1 MHSNGGIIKKLKMQ
15 TLRKKT
21 SPLKYKNETTR
32 FLGDGVGFKAK
43 LIGILEVSE
52 ARGDRMCQ
60 EALADLKMAIRAAGE
75 HKQRIIINVAI
86 DGLRLRDEKTGD
98 SLYHHPVHKISFIAQ
113 DMTDSR
119 AFGYI
124 FGSPD
129 TGHRFFGIKTDKAAS
144 QVVIAMRDLFQV
156 VFALKKKEIEIA
168 KQHLEKSCYIPSS
181 LLSDGS
187 TSSSKMQNVPHV
199 SIKSSSESKHASSS
213 ANEAKSSG
221 TAVADLVDLE
231 LELNSL
237 QQGLNQM
244 ESITPSDPFGSKEDP
259 FGDSF
264 TSYPAKPIL
273 PPPPPSNRDRSS
285 RTSES
290 SSIFSPKI
298 SHTGST
304 STAEPTKRDFTFSNE
319 FESSHEEPSSGD
331 WFTPSAG
338 NSIFEE
344 SAPLSVAEPT
354 KDEKHEQTKLEIL
367 SQFDVFTELDP
378 LELKNPPKKALKEL
392 ASTTTVQETPLFPA
406 NFPPQTTG
414 GAASG
419 GSFNVDPFGEDPFV
433 KEDPFADSDFSKQD
447 PFDNEFATFKMITI
461 GTDVLQNMLQK
472 DPVVTYQKSPLEKQ
486 TSLFSTSPKAPSLFT
501 KQSTFDEKNY
511 SKLTQLHDNPSLD
524 ISSESECAPEPPPRP
539 VVQIKPPPLPPKKQT
554 ELATKPPPRPPHGEE
569 SPYDFIE
576 KYETA
581 PNSLEFVKNPEKR
594 PPLPVPARKAKFESD
609 FIPERP
615 KKQLNVSSSEE
626 DYLTPVSF
634 PDKSVR
640 ISPPPSQRDISKGD
654 AESKDGDDSLKGLDI
669 TLSQLTLSGLNELA
683 QKLNIP
689 AGQLSNMTLVQLTS
703 LLSNYIKTGNT
714 DTSDIKSDDTT
725 TNDGKFP
732 AFEANFAAN
741 FSNGGGSANSSFDR
755 YAVFRELMQEEIKQ
769 TKIDSEPE
777 EITESK
783 EKTETMSTSISLE
796 MKSLKQQDS
805 MTDRYAALREIV
817 EIELQQSVVEQNK
830 EEDGDN
836 VPEKDDAVQNTVNQ
850 ETIKETEINIINKE
864 KTLVSEEKVKSI
876 TSAVK
881 SSIIEYSA
889 PLDNKEK
896 AVTPVKSPLKSPVK
910 SILVKSPLPNAVSEI
925 VQNSTRMTS
934 GSLSDVV
941 SGSSPEVDNTASNSD
956 AGKKASET
964 TGESWAIFDQPS
976 LPSTVVPEKEKPSPV
991 PPADHQLQQTIQSE
1005 EGASPWSSD
1014 SKEFGD
1020 GSPTEWGGKES
1031 GGSEERWGVE
1041 GRSRGSRRNR
1051 GGEQEG
1057 WWDTSAEPE
1066 LHQYPTRRSTT
1077 DSYDDDYPP
1086 PRPPYDQR
1094 APRKRTRQPP
1104 PWQEG
1109 AAGQGG
1115 GMGDARGGGHSSS
1128 SRDVSP
1134 WEEEPARRY
1143 RQHSGGTAAGRGLYH
1158 RSRGGRSG
1166 GSRDS
1171 WDEDDDYEFDEE
1183 PTAVRCHW
1191 PDRHGP
1197 RSTDRES
1204 RHSGGSR
1211 DHDDWS
1217 DDRRHRRRRGDTR
1230 ERWCCPD
1237 WEQESSRY
1245 AVGRWAESQ
1254 HSKWQQHRD
1263 ERYYGQ
1269 ESPWEEDEYSNDP
1282 EDSPHYLSAKKN
1294 WKQRPSS
1301 ATEAERKMA
1310 EERGKGRH
1318 YIGTGSSDGE
1328 RDRRYKPTRRSR
1340 SRDSQYSEP
1349 AHRYKPEMGSLSRS
1363 LHRKPHG
1370 HQKAMPDDEF
1380 GKKSDQKEANKK
1392 SMMLS
1397 RKKPKDSASK
1407 LDESPSCGTF
1417 TRKSSSRSKSLFEND
1432 FVAPEPLRMPA
1443 KLNFD
1448 DFETSEA
1455 ESPTALTRPSKS
1467 ALRTQFEKG
1476 GSAER
1481 EFKEQRGGILVK
1493 EEKLSPRYREV
1504 KNESFFEDDFS
1515 PNEKSEPVPEDSISS
1530 IKEEIDR

>member
-1 MHSNGGIIKKLKMQ
+1 MQ

-32 FLGDGVGFKAK
+32 FLAEGVSFKAK

-187 TSSSKMQNVPHV
+187 TTSSKMQSVPHV

-213 ANEAKSSG
+213 TNETKSSG

-244 ESITPSDPFGSKEDP
+244 ESITPSDPNQSCLHHLLQTETAPVAPQNLVVYLVQKHLTPVAQVLWSLVLSEISPFHMNSKV
-259 FGDSF
+259 
-264 TSYPAKPIL
+264 L
-273 PPPPPSNRDRSS
+273 
-285 RTSES
+285 
-290 SSIFSPKI
+290 
-298 SHTGST
+298 
-304 STAEPTKRDFTFSNE
+304 TKN
-319 FESSHEEPSSGD
+319 P
-331 WFTPSAG
+331 
-338 NSIFEE
+338 
-344 SAPLSVAEPT
+344 VAEIGLHLQPGIVYSKKLRLCQWQNRPKMRNT
-354 KDEKHEQTKLEIL
+354 NRLSRKYSASRSKPYVDRKHFFQ
-367 SQFDVFTELDP
+367 
-378 LELKNPPKKALKEL
+378 ELKNPPKKALKEL

-406 NFPPQTTG
+406 NFPPQSTG
-414 GAASG
+414 GTAAAAG
-419 GSFNVDPFGEDPFV
+419 GVFTVDPF
-433 KEDPFADSDFSKQD
+433 
-447 PFDNEFATFKMITI
+447 
-461 GTDVLQNMLQK
+461 

-486 TSLFSTSPKAPSLFT
+486 TSLFSSSPKAPSLFS
-501 KQSTFDEKNY
+501 KQNTFDEKNY

-554 ELATKPPPRPPHGEE
+554 ELTTKPPPRPPHGEE

-581 PNSLEFVKNPEKR
+581 PSSLEFAKNPEKR

-634 PDKSVR
+634 PDKSVS
-640 ISPPPSQRDISKGD
+640 ISPPPSQKNTNKGD
-654 AESKDGDDSLKGLDI
+654 AESKDGDSLRGLDI

-689 AGQLSNMTLVQLTS
+689 ASQLSNMTLVQLTS

-725 TNDGKFP
+725 TNDAKFP

-777 EITESK
+777 EIAESK
-783 EKTETMSTSISLE
+783 EKNETMSTSISLE

-817 EIELQQSVVEQNK
+817 EIELKQSGVEENIP
-830 EEDGDN
+830 EDGEN
-836 VPEKDDAVQNTVNQ
+836 EPEKDDTVQNVVNE
-850 ETIKETEINIINKE
+850 ETIRETEINIINKE

-876 TSAVK
+876 TTAVK
-881 SSIIEYSA
+881 SNIIEYSA
-889 PLDNKEK
+889 HLDNKEK

-910 SILVKSPLPNAVSEI
+910 SIIVKSPLPSAVSEI
-925 VQNSTRMTS
+925 VQNNTRMTS

-956 AGKKASET
+956 VGKKASET

-976 LPSTVVPEKEKPSPV
+976 LQTTVVPDKEKSSPA
-991 PPADHQLQQTIQSE
+991 PHADHQLQQTTQSE

-1041 GRSRGSRRNR
+1041 GRI
-1051 GGEQEG
+1051 
-1057 WWDTSAEPE
+1057 
-1066 LHQYPTRRSTT
+1066 HQYPTRRSTT

-1109 AAGQGG
+1109 ATGQGG
-1115 GMGDARGGGHSSS
+1115 GIGDARGGGGHSSS

-1143 RQHSGGTAAGRGLYH
+1143 RQHSGGSTAGRGLYH

-1217 DDRRHRRRRGDTR
+1217 DDRRHRRRRGILGKDGVAPIGNKV
-1230 ERWCCPD
+1230 EK
-1237 WEQESSRY
+1237 SSRY
-1245 AVGRWAESQ
+1245 TVGRWAESQ

-1269 ESPWEEDEYSNDP
+1269 ESPWDEDEYSNDP

-1301 ATEAERKMA
+1301 ATEVERKMG
-1310 EERGKGRH
+1310 EGGRGRH

-1370 HQKAMPDDEF
+1370 YQKSMPDDEF

-1392 SMMLS
+1392 SMMLA
-1397 RKKPKDSASK
+1397 RKKPKESASN
-1407 LDESPSCGTF
+1407 LDEAPSCGTF
-1417 TRKSSSRSKSLFEND
+1417 PRKSSSRSKSLFEND
-1432 FVAPEPLRMPA
+1432 FVSPEPLRMPA

-1455 ESPTALTRPSKS
+1455 ESPTALTRPSKP
-1467 ALRTQFEKG
+1467 ALRAQFEKG
-1476 GSAER
+1476 GSTER
-1481 EFKEQRGGILVK
+1481 EFKEQRGILVK

-1530 IKEEIDR
+1530 IKEEIDREEEDEFGERNHENASNGRKKFMSKNRLSSTSSRTDVNLKKSESVNIFAREDDPFDDDFFCEESNDFQEEKPSSRGTELRWTENFDN

>member
-1 MHSNGGIIKKLKMQ
+1 MQSND
-15 TLRKKT
+15 
-21 SPLKYKNETTR
+21 KNETTR
-32 FLGDGVGFKAK
+32 FLGDGVSFKAK

-168 KQHLEKSCYIPSS
+168 KQNLEKSCYIASS

-187 TSSSKMQNVPHV
+187 SSSSKMQNVPHV
-199 SIKSSSESKHASSS
+199 SIKSSSESKHCSSS
-213 ANEAKSSG
+213 TNEAKGSG

-244 ESITPSDPFGSKEDP
+244 ERITPSDPFGSKEDP

-273 PPPPPSNRDRSS
+273 PPPPPSNRERSS

-290 SSIFSPKI
+290 SSIFSPKP
-298 SHTGST
+298 SHKSST
-304 STAEPTKRDFTFSNE
+304 STIEPSSIREFTFSHE

-331 WFTPSAG
+331 WFAPSAG

-344 SAPLSVAEPT
+344 PSPLPVTEPT
-354 KDEKHEQTKLEIL
+354 KDEKHEQTKQEIL

-392 ASTTTVQETPLFPA
+392 ASTATVQETPLFPA
-406 NFPPQTTG
+406 TFPSTQPTSGASDPSTT
-414 GAASG
+414 SG
-419 GSFNVDPFGEDPFV
+419 VFTVDPFGEDPFV

-447 PFDNEFATFKMITI
+447 PFESEFASFKLDSI
-461 GTDVLQNMLQK
+461 GKKDNSIQNTLPK
-472 DPVVTYQKSPLEKQ
+472 DPVATYQKSPLEKQ
-486 TSLFSTSPKAPSLFT
+486 TSLFSTSPKGPSVFSRQATLE
-501 KQSTFDEKNY
+501 DKNY

-539 VVQIKPPPLPPKKQT
+539 FVQIKPPPLPPKKQT

-581 PNSLEFVKNPEKR
+581 PSSLEFVKNPEKR

-615 KKQLNVSSSEE
+615 KKQFNVSSSEE
-626 DYLTPVSF
+626 DYLTPISF
-634 PDKSVR
+634 PDKTAR
-640 ISPPPSQRDISKGD
+640 ISPPPSQKD
-654 AESKDGDDSLKGLDI
+654 AKKADGENKEEDSLKGLDI

-689 AGQLSNMTLVQLTS
+689 AGQLSNMTLVQLTA
-703 LLSNYIKTGNT
+703 LLSDYIKTGST
-714 DTSDIKSDDTT
+714 GTSDIKSNDTT
-725 TNDGKFP
+725 TNDDKFP

-741 FSNGGGSANSSFDR
+741 FSNGGGSTINSSFDR

-777 EITESK
+777 EISENK
-783 EKTETMSTSISLE
+783 EKIETVSATISLE
-796 MKSLKQQDS
+796 MKSLQQQES

-817 EIELQQSVVEQNK
+817 DIELKQSGLGENK
-830 EEDGDN
+830 LDDTN
-836 VPEKDDAVQNTVNQ
+836 VPEQDVAIQNVVNQ
-850 ETIKETEINIINKE
+850 DTNKESEINIINTKKTIVSDE
-864 KTLVSEEKVKSI
+864 KAKAIISPVKSN
-876 TSAVK
+876 
-881 SSIIEYSA
+881 IIEYSA
-889 PLDNKEK
+889 PLDSNEK
-896 AVTPVKSPLKSPVK
+896 SVTIEKSPVK
-910 SILVKSPLPNAVSEI
+910 SSILKSPLPSAVSEI
-925 VQNSTRMTS
+925 VQNSARMTS

-964 TGESWAIFDQPS
+964 TGESWAIFDQPALPTTILPDKDKQS
-976 LPSTVVPEKEKPSPV
+976 LTSQT
-991 PPADHQLQQTIQSE
+991 HQLQQTTQSE

-1020 GSPTEWGGKES
+1020 GSPTEWGEKES
-1031 GGSEERWGVE
+1031 GGSEGRWSVE
-1041 GRSRGSRRNR
+1041 GRRGKSRGR
-1051 GGEQEG
+1051 GDQEG

-1066 LHQYPTRRSTT
+1066 VHQYPTRRSTT

-1086 PRPPYDQR
+1086 PRTPYDQR

-1115 GMGDARGGGHSSS
+1115 GMGDTRGGGGHSSS

-1143 RQHSGGTAAGRGLYH
+1143 RQHSAGTTGGRGVYQ
-1158 RSRGGRSG
+1158 RSRGGR

-1171 WDEDDDYEFDEE
+1171 WDDDDDYEYDEE

-1191 PDRHGP
+1191 SDRHGP

-1237 WEQESSRY
+1237 WEQEKSRY
-1245 AVGRWAESQ
+1245 AGRWAEQ
-1254 HSKWQQHRD
+1254 SKWHRD

-1269 ESPWEEDEYSNDP
+1269 ESPWDEDEYSNDP
-1282 EDSPHYLSAKKN
+1282 DESPHYLSAKKN

-1301 ATEAERKMA
+1301 ATEVERKIA
-1310 EERGKGRH
+1310 EGAKGRH
-1318 YIGTGSSDGE
+1318 YMGTGSSDGE

-1349 AHRYKPEMGSLSRS
+1349 SHRYKPEIGSLSRS

-1370 HQKAMPDDEF
+1370 HQKTTPDDEF
-1380 GKKSDQKEANKK
+1380 VKKTDQKDTNKK
-1392 SMMLS
+1392 SLMLA
-1397 RKKPKDSASK
+1397 RKKPKDTASK
-1407 LDESPSCGTF
+1407 LDESPTCGTF
-1417 TRKSSSRSKSLFEND
+1417 PRKSSSRSKSLFEND
-1432 FVAPEPLRMPA
+1432 FVSPEPARMQP
-1443 KLNFD
+1443 KFNFD

-1455 ESPTALTRPSKS
+1455 ESPTTLTRPSKPT
-1467 ALRTQFEKG
+1467 LRTHFEKSG
-1476 GSAER
+1476 GAER
-1481 EFKEQRGGILVK
+1481 EFKEHRGGILTK

-1530 IKEEIDR
+1530 IKEEVDR